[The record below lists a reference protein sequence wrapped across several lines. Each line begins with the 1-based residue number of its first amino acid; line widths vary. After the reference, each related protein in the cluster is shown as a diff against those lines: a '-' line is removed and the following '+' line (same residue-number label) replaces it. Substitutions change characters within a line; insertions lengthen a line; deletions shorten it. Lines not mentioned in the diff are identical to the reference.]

1 MTINWGNTFEFLSF
15 MIVGIIENSNEKI
28 HIWGNHEVDLSIFGF
43 EPTLIKSMSKAQYKN
58 YD

>member
-1 MTINWGNTFEFLSF
+1 

-28 HIWGNHEVDLSIFGF
+28 HIWRNHEVDLFIFDF

-58 YD
+58 YN